1 MQIRAQLLATRNTR
15 RRRRLGRGAV
25 LALLLAALALP
36 GLTGCQ
42 NSGRGGS
49 NTSLRDLDQPVP
61 LPGLDDGPTQPADQ
75 QRVPMFVVQRMDV
88 PLDMPL
94 DAAWTHIDEQA
105 FPAITRGAWHANGL
119 RIGVLH
125 EEQVAGF
132 AEQVPQVV
140 NFFEKTVITRS
151 HPVSIMQAAPLRPDT
166 RFAVDLT
173 LPPQTAHEMVIDGQQ
188 GGQLQLLARL
198 EIEGERT
205 FVIITPHLY
214 RPKPNDFS
222 SRTLLERDLDGQ
234 VFHELSVR
242 VELQPD
248 RLVAIGLYWPWS
260 DEQPQDQLEDP
271 PTNETRE
278 EDDEPGPTDEQPGE
292 VVVDTQV
299 RDELS
304 DLDSVLTR
312 NDIALD
318 DDPAAPPQRVRTS
331 PPTPAPQP
339 QRQAE
344 EDDEPAQAMPALP
357 MHFGRVLFTGTRA
370 RKPVQTMLLISI
382 PPAAPSES
390 PAPAEAEE

>member
-1 MQIRAQLLATRNTR
+1 M
-15 RRRRLGRGAV
+15 
-25 LALLLAALALP
+25 LALLIAALTLP
-36 GLTGCQ
+36 VLTGCQ
-42 NSGRGGS
+42 NGGRGGS
-49 NTSLRDLDQPVP
+49 NPSLRDLDQPVP
-61 LPGLDDGPTQPADQ
+61 LPGLEDGPTQPADQ
-75 QRVPMFVVQRMDV
+75 QRVPMFVVQRMDL

-94 DAAWTHIDEQA
+94 DSAWSQIDEQA

-125 EEQVAGF
+125 EAQVAGF

-166 RFAVDLT
+166 RFAMDLT
-173 LPPQTAHEMVIDGQQ
+173 LPPQPAHEMVIDGRQ

-205 FVIITPHLY
+205 YVVITPHLY

-222 SRTLLERDLDGQ
+222 SRPLLERDLDGQ
-234 VFHELSVR
+234 VFHELSIR

-260 DEQPQDQLEDP
+260 DEAVQDQLDNP
-271 PTNETRE
+271 PTDETRDQ
-278 EDDEPGPTDEQPGE
+278 DDATGPTDAQPGE

-312 NDIALD
+312 NDVALD

-331 PPTPAPQP
+331 SPTPAPQP

-344 EDDEPAQAMPALP
+344 EEDEPAQAMPALP
-357 MHFGRVLFTGTRA
+357 MHFGRVLLTGTRA

-382 PPAAPSES
+382 PAAATGEAPAPSES
-390 PAPAEAEE
+390 NQPPK